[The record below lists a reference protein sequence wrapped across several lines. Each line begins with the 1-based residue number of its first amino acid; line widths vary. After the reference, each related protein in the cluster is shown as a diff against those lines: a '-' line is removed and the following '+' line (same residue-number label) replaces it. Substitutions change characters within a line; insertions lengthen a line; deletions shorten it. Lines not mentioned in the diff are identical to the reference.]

1 MNSADE
7 HRPPLR
13 DPAKSSSRADQI
25 RQRVAVL
32 SSSFRTLYLEWFARL
47 SAQDF
52 DEGDVA
58 AILDAAEAEL
68 AGRTTGRGAADSA
81 GSSAAAYAEPSA
93 GLAAVRSR
101 SRASW
106 VWLSSG
112 AVSGTVTYPIT
123 GSLPVMAQRSSA
135 RPGLAPLRV
144 T

>member
-1 MNSADE
+1 MNTGDRCTTRQN
-7 HRPPLR
+7 RPPGR
-13 DPAKSSSRADQI
+13 I
-25 RQRVAVL
+25 RYGNGWP

>member
-1 MNSADE
+1 MRGWDRGVAGMHSDRGDDAVMSTADE

-13 DPAKSSSRADQI
+13 DSAKSSSRADQI

-68 AGRTTGRGAADSA
+68 AG
-81 GSSAAAYAEPSA
+81 
-93 GLAAVRSR
+93 L
-101 SRASW
+101 
-106 VWLSSG
+106 
-112 AVSGTVTYPIT
+112 
-123 GSLPVMAQRSSA
+123 
-135 RPGLAPLRV
+135 
-144 T
+144 